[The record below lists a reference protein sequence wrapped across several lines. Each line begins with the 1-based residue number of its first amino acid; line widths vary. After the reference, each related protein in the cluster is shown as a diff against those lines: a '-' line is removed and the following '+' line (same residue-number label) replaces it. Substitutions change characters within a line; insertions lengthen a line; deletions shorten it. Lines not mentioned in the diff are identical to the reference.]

1 MRLALNPTCSE
12 PTGEAIM
19 EGSPPLGDGADLLG
33 AVTREEV
40 VVALIGLRNYK
51 ASGFSGCPT
60 YTELLKYAIL
70 NDDPSIGYQ
79 VPSDVDVPQHL
90 ATMLDVCF
98 QTGRV
103 PAEWNRMLV
112 SPVFKKGDKA
122 DLANYRPIS
131 VSNALAKLYAMVL
144 NNRLLPWLPSNQ
156 GVSSL
161 ASTDS
166 GWFGPTALHVSP
178 ALWPAPCHRY
188 QCLHEAA
195 VVCVFCGWLHVRLQ
209 LEMTLGILASVEASK

>member
-1 MRLALNPTCSE
+1 M
-12 PTGEAIM
+12 
-19 EGSPPLGDGADLLG
+19 LG

-51 ASGFSGCPT
+51 ASGFSGCP
-60 YTELLKYAIL
+60 TELLKYAIL

-112 SPVFKKGDKA
+112 SPVFNMGDKA

-131 VSNALAKLYAMVL
+131 VSDALAKLSALVL
-144 NNRLLPWLPSNQ
+144 NNRLLPWLESHRLQAPTQAGFRPQLGTSHP
-156 GVSSL
+156 L
-161 ASTDS
+161 
-166 GWFGPTALHVSP
+166 FGLRHFIDISACMRQPL
-178 ALWPAPCHRY
+178 Y
-188 QCLHEAA
+188 
-195 VVCVFCGWLHVRLQ
+195 VCVVDLT
-209 LEMTLGILASVEASK
+209 LEVL